1 MLKSY
6 TFKLIKNLTTVNAI
20 HHFGVSLCKNP
31 NLAEQVSCG
40 LKKKKQQHKSVS
52 PVVGLTI
59 GISVL
64 LLIVAS
70 ICFVLIRKRRHG
82 KI

>member
-1 MLKSY
+1 MLKRY
-6 TFKLIKNLTTVNAI
+6 NFKLIKNRTIVDAI
-20 HHFGVSLCKNP
+20 HHFGISLCENP

-40 LKKKKQQHKSVS
+40 LKKKKQQHKSVT
-52 PVVGLTI
+52 PVVGSTV